1 MWVNISIWNLQFATE
16 ILSTDVNLS
25 LPAKEY
31 KVQVVTNEELSF
43 LEMKM
48 SWSPEG
54 DLQFSIFREKGK
66 QLKYVG

>member
-1 MWVNISIWNLQFATE
+1 MWINISIWNLQFATE